1 MYLFVEGYWIK
12 SKENIRTSINKTI
25 EDRKIMAEIN
35 IENVVASAT
44 IAEEL
49 NIEALSMLLDDAD
62 YEPEQFPGV
71 IYRLKEPKVAILI
84 FRSGKVVCTGAKSI
98 DSVRKAFEL
107 LTQQLKDAG
116 ISVVKSPEVIVQNM
130 VATWD
135 TGQALDLT
143 AITLSFGLE
152 RVEYEPEQFP
162 GLVFRLSD
170 PKVVMLFFK
179 SGKVVCT
186 GAKSIEDLERAVDIV
201 GKELK
206 ASGFLS

>member
-1 MYLFVEGYWIK
+1 ML
-12 SKENIRTSINKTI
+12 SKGNGILVKEYRRSSKNKTI
-25 EDRKIMAEIN
+25 KESTNKAKIN

-44 IAEEL
+44 IADKL
-49 NIEALSMLLDDAD
+49 NIKDISNILDEAE

-84 FRSGKVVCTGAKSI
+84 FGSGKVVCTGAKNL
-98 DSVRKAFEL
+98 DMARFGLEL
-107 LTQQLKDAG
+107 LTQQLEDAG
-116 ISVVKSPEVIVQNM
+116 ISVIRKPEITVQNM

-135 TGQALDLT
+135 TGHALDLT

-186 GAKSIEDLERAVDIV
+186 GAKSIKELERAVDIV

-206 ASGFLS
+206 AGGFIG

>member
-1 MYLFVEGYWIK
+1 MFVEDYRIK
-12 SKENIRTSINKTI
+12 RTENIRTSINKTI
-25 EDRKIMAEIN
+25 EDRKIMVKIN

-49 NIEALSMLLDDAD
+49 NIEAISVLLDDAD
-62 YEPEQFPGV
+62 YEPEQFPGL
-71 IYRLKEPKVAILI
+71 IYRLKKPKVATLI

-98 DSVRKAFEL
+98 DSVRNAFEL

-116 ISVVKSPEVIVQNM
+116 ISVVKNPEITVQNI
-130 VATWD
+130 VASWD
-135 TGQALDLT
+135 TGHALDLT

-186 GAKSIEDLERAVDIV
+186 GAKSIKELERAVDIV

-206 ASGFLS
+206 AGGFIG

>member
-1 MYLFVEGYWIK
+1 MLSKGNGILIKKNIWILK
-12 SKENIRTSINKTI
+12 NTTI
-25 EDRKIMAEIN
+25 EESTSMVKIK

-49 NIEALSMLLDDAD
+49 NIEVISMLLDDAD
-62 YEPEQFPGV
+62 YEPEQFPGI

-116 ISVVKSPEVIVQNM
+116 ISVIKNPEITVQNM

-135 TGQALDLT
+135 TGQTLNLAS
-143 AITLSFGLE
+143 ITLSFGLE

-162 GLVFRLSD
+162 GVVFRLSD
-170 PKVVMLFFK
+170 PKIVMLFFG

>member
-1 MYLFVEGYWIK
+1 MLSKGNEILVEENRRS
-12 SKENIRTSINKTI
+12 SKNKTI
-25 EDRKIMAEIN
+25 EESTNKAKIN

-44 IAEEL
+44 IADKL
-49 NIEALSMLLDDAD
+49 NIKDISNILDEAE

-84 FRSGKVVCTGAKSI
+84 FGSGKVVCTGAKNP
-98 DSVRKAFEL
+98 DMARFGLEL
-107 LTQQLKDAG
+107 LTQQLEDAG
-116 ISVVKSPEVIVQNM
+116 ISVIRKPEITVQNI

-135 TGQALDLT
+135 TGHTFDLN
-143 AITLSFGLE
+143 AIILSFGLE

-162 GLVFRLSD
+162 GMVFRLED
-170 PKVVMLFFK
+170 PKIVMLFFK

-186 GAKSIEDLERAVDIV
+186 GAKSVKELERAVDIV

-206 ASGFLS
+206 AGDFLS

>member
-1 MYLFVEGYWIK
+1 MLLKGNGILVK
-12 SKENIRTSINKTI
+12 KNRRSTNNKTI
-25 EDRKIMAEIN
+25 EESTGMAKIN
-35 IENVVASAT
+35 IENVVASAS

-49 NIEALSMLLDDAD
+49 NIETISNILDEAE

-84 FRSGKVVCTGAKSI
+84 FRSGKVVCTGAKSP
-98 DSVRKAFEL
+98 DSARSAFEL
-107 LTQQLKDAG
+107 LTQRLEAAG
-116 ISVVKSPEVIVQNM
+116 ISVIKNPEIIVQNM

-135 TGQALDLT
+135 TGHAMDLT

-152 RVEYEPEQFP
+152 RIEYEPEQFP
-162 GLVFRLSD
+162 GVVFRLDD
-170 PKVVMLFFK
+170 PKIVMLFFG

-186 GAKSIEDLERAVDIV
+186 GAKSVKELERAVDIV

-206 ASGFLS
+206 ASGFID

>member
-1 MYLFVEGYWIK
+1 MFVEGYRIK
-12 SKENIRTSINKTI
+12 STENIRTSINKTI

-49 NIEALSMLLDDAD
+49 NIEAISKLLDDAD
-62 YEPEQFPGV
+62 YEPEQFPGL
-71 IYRLKEPKVAILI
+71 IYRLKKPKVATLI

-98 DSVRKAFEL
+98 DSVRNAFEL
-107 LTQQLKDAG
+107 LTQRLKDAG
-116 ISVVKSPEVIVQNM
+116 ISVVKNPEITVQNM

-135 TGQALDLT
+135 TGYALNLT
-143 AITLSFGLE
+143 TITLSFGLE

-170 PKVVMLFFK
+170 PKIVMLFFG

-201 GKELK
+201 EKELK
-206 ASGFLS
+206 AAGFLG

>member
-1 MYLFVEGYWIK
+1 
-12 SKENIRTSINKTI
+12 
-25 EDRKIMAEIN
+25 
-35 IENVVASAT
+35 
-44 IAEEL
+44 
-49 NIEALSMLLDDAD
+49 
-62 YEPEQFPGV
+62 
-71 IYRLKEPKVAILI
+71 
-84 FRSGKVVCTGAKSI
+84 
-98 DSVRKAFEL
+98 
-107 LTQQLKDAG
+107 
-116 ISVVKSPEVIVQNM
+116 M

-135 TGQALDLT
+135 TGHALDLT

-186 GAKSIEDLERAVDIV
+186 GAKSIKELERAVDIV

>member
-1 MYLFVEGYWIK
+1 MFVQGYWIK
-12 SKENIRTSINKTI
+12 STENIRTSINKTI
-25 EDRKIMAEIN
+25 GDRKIMAKIN
-35 IENVVASAT
+35 IENVVASGT

-49 NIEALSMLLDDAD
+49 NIEAISMFLDEAE
-62 YEPEQFPGV
+62 YEPKQFPGV

-107 LTQQLKDAG
+107 LTRQLKDAG
-116 ISVVKSPEVIVQNM
+116 ISVVKRPEVIVQNM

-135 TGQALDLT
+135 TGHALDLT

-206 ASGFLS
+206 AAGFLG

>member
-1 MYLFVEGYWIK
+1 MFVEGYWIK
-12 SKENIRTSINKTI
+12 NTENIRTSINKTI
-25 EDRKIMAEIN
+25 EDRNTMAKIK

-49 NIEALSMLLDDAD
+49 NIETISMLLDDAE
-62 YEPEQFPGV
+62 YEPEQFPGL
-71 IYRLKEPKVAILI
+71 IYRLKEPRVAILI

-107 LTQQLKDAG
+107 LTRQLKDAG

-135 TGQALDLT
+135 TGHALDLT

-162 GLVFRLSD
+162 GLVFRLSA

-206 ASGFLS
+206 AAGFLSR

>member
-1 MYLFVEGYWIK
+1 MAKIK
-12 SKENIRTSINKTI
+12 
-25 EDRKIMAEIN
+25 
-35 IENVVASAT
+35 IENVVASAS

-49 NIEALSMLLDDAD
+49 NIEAISMLLDEAE
-62 YEPEQFPGV
+62 YEPEQFPGL
-71 IYRLKEPKVAILI
+71 IYRLKEPKVATLI

-107 LTQQLKDAG
+107 LTQRLKDAG
-116 ISVVKSPEVIVQNM
+116 ISVVKSPEITVQNM

-135 TGQALDLT
+135 MGHALDLT
-143 AITLSFGLE
+143 AITLTFGLE

-162 GLVFRLSD
+162 GLVFRLSA

-186 GAKSIEDLERAVDIV
+186 GAKSIEEIERAVDIV
-201 GKELK
+201 EKELK
-206 ASGFLS
+206 AADFLG

>member
-1 MYLFVEGYWIK
+1 MFVEGYWIK
-12 SKENIRTSINKTI
+12 STENIRTSINKTI

-49 NIEALSMLLDDAD
+49 NIGAISMLLDDAD
-62 YEPEQFPGV
+62 YEPEQFPGL
-71 IYRLKEPKVAILI
+71 IYRLKKPKVATLI

-107 LTQQLKDAG
+107 LTRQLKDAG
-116 ISVVKSPEVIVQNM
+116 ISVVKNPEITVQNM

-135 TGQALDLT
+135 TGHALDLT

-186 GAKSIEDLERAVDIV
+186 GAKSIKELERAVDIV

>member
-1 MYLFVEGYWIK
+1 LVKKYRRSFK
-12 SKENIRTSINKTI
+12 NKTI
-25 EDRKIMAEIN
+25 EESTNKAKIN

-44 IAEEL
+44 IAEKL
-49 NIEALSMLLDDAD
+49 NIKDISNILDEAE

-84 FRSGKVVCTGAKSI
+84 FRSGKVVCTGAKNPDMARSGL
-98 DSVRKAFEL
+98 EL
-107 LTQQLKDAG
+107 LTQQLEDAG
-116 ISVVKSPEVIVQNM
+116 ISVIRKPEITVQNM

-135 TGQALDLT
+135 TGHVFDLT
-143 AITLSFGLE
+143 TIMLSFGLE

-162 GLVFRLSD
+162 GMVFRLDD
-170 PKVVMLFFK
+170 PKIVMLFFK

-186 GAKSIEDLERAVDIV
+186 GAKSVEELECAVDIV

-206 ASGFLS
+206 AGGFLG

>member
-1 MYLFVEGYWIK
+1 MVK
-12 SKENIRTSINKTI
+12 
-25 EDRKIMAEIN
+25 IN

-49 NIEALSMLLDDAD
+49 NIEAISNILDETE

-84 FRSGKVVCTGAKSI
+84 FRSGKIVCTGAKNI
-98 DSVRKAFEL
+98 DFVHTAINIMIRRLGE
-107 LTQQLKDAG
+107 AG
-116 ISVVKSPEVIVQNM
+116 ISVLKSPEITVQNI

-135 TGQALDLT
+135 TGHTLDLT

-152 RVEYEPEQFP
+152 RIEYEPEQFP
-162 GLVFRLSD
+162 GVVFRLSD
-170 PKVVMLFFK
+170 PKVVMLFFG

-186 GAKSIEDLERAVDIV
+186 GARSIKVLERAVDIV

-206 ASGFLS
+206 AGGFID

>member
-1 MYLFVEGYWIK
+1 MVKKNK
-12 SKENIRTSINKTI
+12 SSKNKTI
-25 EDRKIMAEIN
+25 EESTSTAKIN

-49 NIEALSMLLDDAD
+49 DIKDISNILDEAE

-84 FRSGKVVCTGAKSI
+84 FGSGKVVCTGAKKPEMARI
-98 DSVRKAFEL
+98 ALEL
-107 LTQQLKDAG
+107 LTQKLGDAG
-116 ISVVKSPEVIVQNM
+116 ISVIKNPEITVQNM

-135 TGQALDLT
+135 TGHTFDLN
-143 AITLSFGLE
+143 AIILGFGLD

-162 GLVFRLSD
+162 GMVFRLDD
-170 PKVVMLFFK
+170 PKIVMLFFK

-186 GAKSIEDLERAVDIV
+186 GAKSIEELERAVDIV
-201 GKELK
+201 KKELK
-206 ASGFLS
+206 AGGFLD

>member
-1 MYLFVEGYWIK
+1 MVKIK
-12 SKENIRTSINKTI
+12 
-25 EDRKIMAEIN
+25 

-49 NIEALSMLLDDAD
+49 NIEAISNILDETE

-71 IYRLKEPKVAILI
+71 IFRLKEPKVALLI
-84 FRSGKVVCTGAKSI
+84 FRSGKIVCTGAKSI
-98 DSVRKAFEL
+98 DSVQTAIDILIQRL
-107 LTQQLKDAG
+107 GDAG
-116 ISVVKSPEVIVQNM
+116 ISMLKKPEIKVQNM

-135 TGQALDLT
+135 TGHKLDLT

-162 GLVFRLSD
+162 GVVFRLSD
-170 PKVVMLFFK
+170 PKLVMLFFG

-186 GAKSIEDLERAVDIV
+186 GARSIKELERGVDVV

-206 ASGFLS
+206 AGGFID

>member
-1 MYLFVEGYWIK
+1 MFVEGYWIK
-12 SKENIRTSINKTI
+12 SKENIRTSIDKTI
-25 EDRKIMAEIN
+25 EERKIMAKIN

-49 NIEALSMLLDDAD
+49 DIEALSMLLDEAE
-62 YEPEQFPGV
+62 YEPKQFPGV
-71 IYRLKEPKVAILI
+71 IYRLKEPRVATLI

-116 ISVVKSPEVIVQNM
+116 ISVVKNPEITVQNM

>member
-1 MYLFVEGYWIK
+1 MLSKGNGLLI
-12 SKENIRTSINKTI
+12 KENIWTLKNKTI
-25 EDRKIMAEIN
+25 EEGTNLTKIS

-49 NIEALSMLLDDAD
+49 NIETISMLLDDAE
-62 YEPEQFPGV
+62 YEPKQFPGV
-71 IYRLKEPKVAILI
+71 IYRLKEPRVATLI

-116 ISVVKSPEVIVQNM
+116 ISVVKNPEVIIQNM

>member
-1 MYLFVEGYWIK
+1 ML
-12 SKENIRTSINKTI
+12 SKGNGILVKKNRRSSKNKTI
-25 EDRKIMAEIN
+25 EESTNMAKIN

-49 NIEALSMLLDDAD
+49 NIETISNILDEAE
-62 YEPEQFPGV
+62 YEPEQFPGL
-71 IYRLKEPKVAILI
+71 IYRLKKPKVAILI
-84 FRSGKVVCTGAKSI
+84 FRSGKVVCTGAKSP
-98 DSVRKAFEL
+98 DLARSALGL
-107 LTQQLKDAG
+107 LIQRLKDAG
-116 ISVVKSPEVIVQNM
+116 ISVIKNPEIMVQNM

-135 TGQALDLT
+135 TGHALDLT

-162 GLVFRLSD
+162 GVVFRLSD
-170 PKVVMLFFK
+170 PKIVMLFFG

-186 GAKSIEDLERAVDIV
+186 GAKSVKELERAVDIV

-206 ASGFLS
+206 AGGFID

>member
-1 MYLFVEGYWIK
+1 MVK
-12 SKENIRTSINKTI
+12 KNRRSTKNKTI
-25 EDRKIMAEIN
+25 EESTNIAKIN
-35 IENVVASAT
+35 IENVVASAS

-49 NIEALSMLLDDAD
+49 NIKDITNVLDEAE

-84 FRSGKVVCTGAKSI
+84 FRSGKVVCTGAKSP
-98 DSVRKAFEL
+98 DLARLAFEL
-107 LTQQLKDAG
+107 LTQRLEDAG
-116 ISVVKSPEVIVQNM
+116 ISVIKNPEIIVQNM

-135 TGQALDLT
+135 TGHALDLT

-152 RVEYEPEQFP
+152 RIEYEPEQFP
-162 GLVFRLSD
+162 GVVFRLDD
-170 PKVVMLFFK
+170 PKIVMLFFG

-186 GAKSIEDLERAVDIV
+186 GAKSVKELERAVDIV

-206 ASGFLS
+206 AGGFID